1 MESSDYEQTSTARMV
16 VTFLGGLAV
25 GYGLALLLAPRTGRE
40 TRAMLSDYAQSTG
53 ETLSGMARSAVDSA
67 KQAAATAS
75 QKLSD
80 TMKSTQQ
87 RTGAAA
93 SAAASELERH

>member
-1 MESSDYEQTSTARMV
+1 MEASDYEQTSATRTI

-53 ETLSGMARSAVDSA
+53 ETLSSMARSAVDSA
-67 KQAAATAS
+67 KQAAQSAS
-75 QKLSD
+75 QKIGE
-80 TMKSTQQ
+80 TMKSAGQ
-87 RTGAAA
+87 RGASAA
-93 SAAASELERH
+93 NAAASEIERH